1 MEALRPLLITYAY
14 NIIGTYED
22 AKDIVQDAYM
32 KFMSIDHD
40 AIENK
45 KSYLIRIVINL
56 AINFKNRQKK
66 LVAQYPGQW
75 LPEPIATEHADISI
89 NKKELLS
96 YSLMVLLEK
105 LNARQRA
112 VFILK
117 EVFDYDHEEIAETL
131 SISVD
136 NSRKLLSRAKDQLQ
150 SSRFSAKQGVPK
162 NYLQKFLRIIEMGD
176 TMELEQLLVDD
187 INITSDG
194 GGKAS
199 AFMNR
204 ISGKEKVVR
213 LLKGLFNKFYRNV
226 KIRPAL
232 VNHEPAL
239 FYYQENKVVTCEILS
254 IEQGRITN
262 IFFMRNPDKLRTLQ
276 KNS

>member
-1 MEALRPLLITYAY
+1 MESLRPLLTTYAY

-32 KFMSIDHD
+32 KFMTVDNEP
-40 AIENK
+40 IENK

-66 LVAQYPGQW
+66 LVARYPGHW
-75 LPEPIATEHADISI
+75 LPEPIATEGADMSI
-89 NKKELLS
+89 NRKEVLS

-117 EVFDYDHEEIAETL
+117 EAFDYDHEEIADTL
-131 SISVD
+131 SISVE

-150 SSRFSAKQGVPK
+150 TSTSVPK
-162 NYLQKFLRIIEMGD
+162 QNIPKTYLDKFLHILQTGD
-176 TMELEQLLVDD
+176 TLQLEKLLVND
-187 INITSDG
+187 INVTSDG
-194 GGKAS
+194 GGKAT

-204 ISGKEKVVR
+204 ISGRKDVIR
-213 LLKGLFNKFYRNV
+213 LLDGLFNKFYKNV
-226 KIRPAL
+226 RIL
-232 VNHEPAL
+232 TGSVNHEPAL
-239 FYYQENKVVTCEILS
+239 FYYEDDKVVTCQILS
-254 IEQGRITN
+254 IENERITN
-262 IFFMRNPDKLRTLQ
+262 IFFMRNPDKLQTLQ
-276 KNS
+276 KVS